1 MSISKFNLAKAL
13 RNEAKIVTDANNL
26 TLVGNGEG
34 FSPDVNEPH
43 VEEIVMF
50 GDDNSVG
57 LGDVSSDV
65 QFGIYQLSVHSPISQ
80 TKWAGLQIIDI
91 LSAHFVRGLK
101 PSFNGQQAVVTTA
114 SVAPMMKNS
123 THLIFHLSVTFSVIN

>member
-1 MSISKFNLAKAL
+1 MISKFNLAKAL
-13 RNEAKIVTDANNL
+13 RNEAKIVADANSI

-34 FSPDVNEPH
+34 FSPDVNQTFI
-43 VEEIVMF
+43 EEIVLF

-57 LGDVSSDV
+57 LGDESSDV
-65 QFGIYQLSVHSPISQ
+65 QFGIYQLSVHSPINQ

-101 PSFNGQQAVVTTA
+101 PIFGGQKAVVTTA
-114 SVAPMMKNS
+114 SVSPMMKS
-123 THLIFHLSVTFSVIN
+123 ETHLIFHLSVTFSVIN

>member
-13 RNEAKIVTDANNL
+13 RNEAKIVSDANSF
-26 TLVGNGEG
+26 TLVANGEG
-34 FSPDVNEPH
+34 FTPDVNETFI
-43 VEEIVMF
+43 EEIVLF

-65 QFGIYQLSVHSPISQ
+65 QFGIYQLSVNSPIGQ

-101 PSFNGQQAVVTTA
+101 PSFGGQQAVVTIA
-114 SVAPMMKNS
+114 SVAPMMKS
-123 THLIFHLSVTFSVIN
+123 DTHLIFHLSVTFSVIN